1 MIPISNSIIHKPF
14 MFFSFQ
20 RPLESSL
27 KLVFSIP
34 NGEFWKFFVIQ
45 HSFLAHSLHARF
57 PSIHILGTI
66 FAIIGKVFFIVNPL
80 PWQPSYGTNR
90 SNRSPKILQHEFWK
104 RKWRNFIN
112 VHTYLHGN
120 YFAKFDCYHSFDP
133 LMMEVFAL
141 KNLSYVNCQWEIF
154 PNNC

>member
-1 MIPISNSIIHKPF
+1 

-45 HSFLAHSLHARF
+45 HSFSAHSLHARF

-66 FAIIGKVFFIVNPL
+66 FAIIGKVFLLLTHYHANQVMARIVQTDHL
-80 PWQPSYGTNR
+80 KYC
-90 SNRSPKILQHEFWK
+90 IM
-104 RKWRNFIN
+104 NFGKENEGI
-112 VHTYLHGN
+112 
-120 YFAKFDCYHSFDP
+120 S
-133 LMMEVFAL
+133 
-141 KNLSYVNCQWEIF
+141 
-154 PNNC
+154 